1 MMRHLTPGIFAV
13 GIVLGLIAGWSPV
26 HVRAQGAQA
35 AAAAK
40 PVAVVMETPLGTIE
54 IEVDVAR
61 APATAA
67 NFLRYVDAGLYDGGN
82 FHRAVRP
89 DTELRT
95 DYPIQVIQG
104 RMNQARAKEGFPAIK
119 METTATTGLKHDDGA
134 LSMARSGPDTATHAF
149 FVAIGP
155 QPELDFRGRRN
166 ADGQGFAVFGRVT
179 RGMDIVKQIQAGA
192 VRPGTETL
200 ETPVVITRVR
210 RR

>member
-1 MMRHLTPGIFAV
+1 MQRLTPGILV
-13 GIVLGLIAGWSPV
+13 LSTVLGLIGTSGQV
-26 HVRAQGAQA
+26 QLRAQSAQA
-35 AAAAK
+35 ATAAK
-40 PVAVVMETPLGTIE
+40 PVSVVMETPLGTIE
-54 IEVDVAR
+54 IEVDVVR

-119 METTATTGLKHDDGA
+119 IETTATTGLKHDDGA

-149 FVAIGP
+149 FIAIGP
-155 QPELDFRGRRN
+155 QPELDFGGRRN

-200 ETPVVITRVR
+200 EAPVVITRVR